1 MKPSLSKLVAILVG
15 TIIKT
20 IYIVGPIHA
29 IANDALPTVA
39 IGFLDLTEDVRYDD
53 WGIHPVDIRSATAI
67 VDRRAYAGAQLA
79 IHELEQFT
87 RIAKA
92 YFSLER
98 HSLANATEMVE
109 TIIQMRDNGS
119 HFFLLD
125 APGQVISEVARLT
138 QGENVYLFNT
148 TSISDELRNDLCQKH
163 LFHIAASRAMRT
175 DALAQYLIER
185 KWNKVLVLRGPLRAD
200 ALMTSA
206 FERSAMQF
214 GLKIV
219 GTRDFVLGND
229 PRARDQN
236 DLDFLTSDKRYDAV
250 FVADSDGEFALSVPY
265 ATRKTAA
272 VLGAAGI
279 IPRVWH
285 WTYLRHGAPQVH
297 GRFERMHMRRMGE
310 PDWGAWVSLKTIA
323 MAIARAK
330 STNPAEVA
338 DYLRNDKFRVDGS
351 KGPGMGIRPW
361 NNQLR
366 QPLLLTTDNW
376 TITRAPI
383 KGFKHRTNDLDTLG
397 YGTQDSTCTF

>member
-1 MKPSLSKLVAILVG
+1 LMTEMKEWLSKLIVMLVTAIPG
-15 TIIKT
+15 TT
-20 IYIVGPIHA
+20 QA
-29 IANDALPTVA
+29 IANDSLPTVS
-39 IGFLDLTEDVRYDD
+39 IGFLDLTADIRYDE
-53 WGIHPVDIRSATAI
+53 WEIHPVDIRSSTAI

-79 IHELEQFT
+79 IQELEQFT
-87 RIAKA
+87 RIANA
-92 YFSLER
+92 HFSLER
-98 HSLANATEMVE
+98 HSLANATEMVK
-109 TIIQMRDNGS
+109 TIVQMRDKGS

-125 APGQVISEVARLT
+125 APSSVISEVARLT
-138 QGENVYLFNT
+138 LGENVYLFNT
-148 TSISDELRNDLCQKH
+148 TSISDELRNESCQKH
-163 LFHIAASRAMRT
+163 LFHIAASRAMKT
-175 DALAQYLIER
+175 DAVAQYLVER
-185 KWNKVLVLRGPLRAD
+185 KWTKVLVLRGPLKQD
-200 ALMTSA
+200 SLMASA
-206 FERSAMQF
+206 FERSAMLF

-219 GTRDFVLGND
+219 ETSDFVLGND
-229 PRARDQN
+229 PRAREQN
-236 DLDFLTSDKRYDAV
+236 DLDFLTGNKRYDAV

-265 ATRKTAA
+265 ATREPAA
-272 VLGAAGI
+272 VVGAAGI

-285 WTYLRHGAPQVH
+285 WTYFRHGAPQVH

-323 MAIARAK
+323 MAIARSK

-338 DYLRNDKFRVDGS
+338 NYLRNDKFRVDGS

-397 YGTQDSTCTF
+397 YGIQDSTCTF